1 MHTRALK
8 GCTHTVRA
16 KAGTRVTRKVRGE
29 KYLYR
34 SEQEKYRM
42 VYLSS
47 NINKESDTGG
57 QRRINSRGRERKG
70 EREPEGERGGVIQP
84 LPLHPTVP
92 RTLT

>member
-1 MHTRALK
+1 M
-8 GCTHTVRA
+8 
-16 KAGTRVTRKVRGE
+16 TRKVRG
-29 KYLYR
+29 KRYLYR

-42 VYLSS
+42 VYVSS

-57 QRRINSRGRERKG
+57 QRRINSRGREREG